1 MLFLARLG
9 RGGVS
14 VGDAADA
21 ADAAAAA
28 AAATFSARTVEG
40 FGREGLVDMSSEVAA
55 VARLS
60 DDCRDVRVG
69 ALDALGTLSPE
80 TIEQHAS
87 AVVAMLEDSEEL

>member
-1 MLFLARLG
+1 M
-9 RGGVS
+9 
-14 VGDAADA
+14 
-21 ADAAAAA
+21 
-28 AAATFSARTVEG
+28 
-40 FGREGLVDMSSEVAA
+40 VDMSSEVAA